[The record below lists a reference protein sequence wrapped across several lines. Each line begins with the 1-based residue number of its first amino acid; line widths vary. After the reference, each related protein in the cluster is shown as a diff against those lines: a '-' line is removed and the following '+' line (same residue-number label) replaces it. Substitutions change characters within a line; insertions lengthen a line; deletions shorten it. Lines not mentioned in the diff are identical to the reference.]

1 MNVNTCI
8 IKHQGLFLVRI
19 ISIIIVLTIVSCK
32 YNDYASEPDGEI
44 NGYGYVDLEL
54 PSGTLWATMNIGA
67 NKIEDFGEYYAW
79 GESEAKLV
87 FSWYN
92 YKYYKVRYSER
103 PNAFPTYNELE
114 NIGEEIQNTKYDAAH
129 VIMEGTWV
137 MPTKA
142 QIDELQDS
150 SYCEWTW
157 INNGYC
163 VKSKINGKSI
173 FLPAAGLTESDLD
186 DASNSGYYQ
195 SSTLC
200 EGIPS
205 CNYFLCFHIGNHST
219 NGSSI
224 YYGRTIRPVICA
236 TASSEPSVTTGQPI
250 YNDKSTATVLNC
262 EIKGKWSSVLN
273 HGICWNTSGNPTV
286 SDYYKVEGHRG
297 VPSYNSV
304 INGLEEGKTYYIRA
318 YATNNVGTS
327 YGEEIIYTHKN
338 NNTSDGKQNGH
349 DYVDLGLPS
358 GTKWATMNIG
368 ASAPEDYGNYYA
380 WGETETKEDYSWNTY
395 TYFFDNNG
403 NYVPYD
409 DNWHVESG
417 ELKDIGSNIAG
428 TQYDVAHMKWGD
440 SWQIPTSA
448 QMDELQNRE
457 YCEWIWTFL
466 NGVKGYIITSKLNGK
481 SIFLPAC
488 GVFYS
493 CEQQHMNTD
502 GHYWLSTSETS
513 NTFYADYLIFS
524 SVSYDTRHKSEFF
537 HDNDCRNH
545 GRAIRP
551 VFTRK
556 NEEK

>member
-1 MNVNTCI
+1 MKVNTCI

-32 YNDYASEPDGEI
+32 NNDYASEPDGEI

-67 NKIEDFGEYYAW
+67 NIIEDFGEYFAW
-79 GESEAKLV
+79 GESEAKLG

-173 FLPAAGLTESDLD
+173 FLPAAGVKESDLD
-186 DASNSGYYQ
+186 DSNSGYYQ

-205 CNYFLCFHIGNHST
+205 CNYFLGFYSGNHST

-236 TASSEPSVTTGQPI
+236 TASSEPNVVSGHPI

-262 EIKGKWSSVLN
+262 QIKGKWSSVLN
-273 HGICWNTSGNPTV
+273 HGICWNTSGNPTI
-286 SDYYKVEGHRG
+286 SDNYKVDGHRG
-297 VPSYNSV
+297 VSSYNAV
-304 INGLEEGKTYYIRA
+304 INGLEEGLTYYIRA
-318 YATNNVGTS
+318 YATNNIGTS
-327 YGEEIIYTHKN
+327 YGEEVMYIHAN
-338 NNTSDGKQNGH
+338 NNLLADGQKNGH

-358 GTKWATMNIG
+358 GTKWATANIG
-368 ASAPEDYGNYYA
+368 ASVPEDYGNYYA
-380 WGETETKEDYSWNTY
+380 WGETEIKEDYSWSTY
-395 TYFFDNNG
+395 KYFFDNNG
-403 NYVPYD
+403 DNVPYD
-409 DNWHVESG
+409 DNWRVESG
-417 ELKDIGSNIAG
+417 ELKDIGCNIAG

-440 SWQIPTSA
+440 SWKIPTSA
-448 QMDELQNRE
+448 QMDELQNKE
-457 YCEWIWTFL
+457 YCEWTWTLL

-481 SIFLPAC
+481 SMFLPAC
-488 GVFYS
+488 GVFYKTK
-493 CEQQHMNTD
+493 QQHMNTD

-513 NTFYADYLIFS
+513 NNFYADYLIFS
-524 SVSYDTRHKSEFF
+524 SDSYETRHKSELFQEY
-537 HDNDCRNH
+537 NGRNH

-551 VFTRK
+551 VCL
-556 NEEK
+556 

>member
-1 MNVNTCI
+1 MNINTCVT
-8 IKHQGLFLVRI
+8 KHQGLFLVWVF
-19 ISIIIVLTIVSCK
+19 SIIIVLTIVSCK
-32 YNDYASEPDGEI
+32 NNDSVSEPDGEI

-67 NKIEDFGEYYAW
+67 NKIEDFGEYFAW
-79 GESEAKLV
+79 GESEAKLG

-173 FLPAAGLTESDLD
+173 FLPAAGVKESDLD
-186 DASNSGYYQ
+186 DSNRGYYQ

-205 CNYFLCFHIGNHST
+205 CNYFLGFYSGVHST

-236 TASSEPSVTTGQPI
+236 TASSEPNVTTGQPL
-250 YNDKSTATVLNC
+250 YNDKSTVTVLNC
-262 EIKGKWSSVLN
+262 QIKGKWSSVLN
-273 HGICWNTSGNPTV
+273 HGICWNTSGNPTI
-286 SDYYKVEGHRG
+286 SDNYKVDGHRG
-297 VPSYNSV
+297 VSSYNAV
-304 INGLEEGKTYYIRA
+304 INGLEEGKTYHIRA
-318 YATNNVGTS
+318 YATNNIGTS
-327 YGEEIIYTHKN
+327 YGEEVMYIHAN
-338 NNTSDGKQNGH
+338 NNLLADGQKNGH

-358 GTKWATMNIG
+358 GTKWATVNIG
-368 ASAPEDYGNYYA
+368 ASVPEDYGNYYA
-380 WGETETKEDYSWNTY
+380 WGEIEIKEDYSWNTY
-395 TYFFDNNG
+395 KYFFDNNG

-409 DNWHVESG
+409 DKWCVESG

-440 SWQIPTSA
+440 SWKIPTSA

-481 SIFLPAC
+481 SMFLPAC

-493 CEQQHMNTD
+493 NEQQHMNTD

-524 SVSYDTRHKSEFF
+524 SDSYETCHKSELFQ
-537 HDNDCRNH
+537 DYNGRDH
-545 GRAIRP
+545 GRTIRP
-551 VFTRK
+551 VSL
-556 NEEK
+556 

>member
-19 ISIIIVLTIVSCK
+19 ISIIIVFTIVSCK
-32 YNDYASEPDGEI
+32 NNDCASEPDGEI

-79 GESEAKLV
+79 GESEAKLG

-173 FLPAAGLTESDLD
+173 FLPAAGVKESDLD
-186 DASNSGYYQ
+186 DSNSGYYQ

-205 CNYFLCFHIGNHST
+205 CNYFLGFYSGNHST

-236 TASSEPSVTTGQPI
+236 TASSEPNVVSGHPI
-250 YNDKSTATVLNC
+250 YNDKSTATILNC
-262 EIKGKWSSVLN
+262 QIKGKWSSVLN
-273 HGICWNTSGNPTV
+273 HGICWNTSGNPTI
-286 SDYYKVEGHRG
+286 SDNYKVDGHRG
-297 VPSYNSV
+297 VSSYNAV
-304 INGLEEGKTYYIRA
+304 INGLEEGLTYYIRA
-318 YATNNVGTS
+318 YATNNIGTS
-327 YGEEIIYTHKN
+327 YGEEVMYIHAN
-338 NNTSDGKQNGH
+338 NNLLADGQKNGH

-358 GTKWATMNIG
+358 GTKWATANIG
-368 ASAPEDYGNYYA
+368 ASVPEDYGNYYA
-380 WGETETKEDYSWNTY
+380 WGETEIKEDYSWSTY
-395 TYFFDNNG
+395 KYFFDNNG
-403 NYVPYD
+403 DNVPYD
-409 DNWHVESG
+409 DNWRVESG
-417 ELKDIGSNIAG
+417 ELKDIGCNIAG

-440 SWQIPTSA
+440 SWKIPTSA
-448 QMDELQNRE
+448 QMDELQNKE
-457 YCEWIWTFL
+457 YCEWTWTLL

-481 SIFLPAC
+481 SMFLPAC
-488 GVFYS
+488 GVFYKTK
-493 CEQQHMNTD
+493 QQHMNTD

-513 NTFYADYLIFS
+513 NTFYADYLIFYS
-524 SVSYDTRHKSEFF
+524 DSYETRHKSEPFQ
-537 HDNDCRNH
+537 DYDGRYH

-551 VFTRK
+551 VCL
-556 NEEK
+556 

>member
-1 MNVNTCI
+1 MNVNTSV
-8 IKHQGLFLVRI
+8 IKHQGLLLARVFFV
-19 ISIIIVLTIVSCK
+19 IIVFAIVSCK
-32 YNDYASEPDGEI
+32 NNDSASEPDGEI

-79 GESEAKLV
+79 GESEPKFG

-92 YKYYKVRYSER
+92 YKYYKSGYSER
-103 PNAFPTYNELE
+103 PNSFPTYNELE
-114 NIGEEIQNTKYDAAH
+114 NIGEEISNTKYDAAH
-129 VIMEGTWV
+129 VIMGGTWV

-173 FLPAAGLTESDLD
+173 FLPAAGVKESDLD
-186 DASNSGYYQ
+186 DLNSGYYQ

-200 EGIPS
+200 EGIPN
-205 CNYFLCFHIGNHST
+205 CNYFLSFYSGNHST

-236 TASSEPSVTTGQPI
+236 TASSEPNVVSGHPI

-262 EIKGKWSSVLN
+262 QIKGKWSSVLN
-273 HGICWNTSGNPTV
+273 HGICWNTSGNPTI
-286 SDYYKVEGHRG
+286 SDNYKVEGHRG
-297 VPSYNSV
+297 VPSYNVV

-327 YGEEIIYTHKN
+327 YGEEIMYIHGN
-338 NNTSDGKQNGH
+338 NNILVDGQQNGH

-368 ASAPEDYGNYYA
+368 ASTPEDYGNYYA
-380 WGETETKEDYSWNTY
+380 WGETETKEEYGWNTY
-395 TYFFDNNG
+395 KYFFDNNG

-409 DNWHVESG
+409 DKWCVESG

-440 SWQIPTSA
+440 SWKIPTSA

-481 SIFLPAC
+481 SMFLPAC
-488 GVFYS
+488 GVFYKTK
-493 CEQQHMNTD
+493 QQHMNTD

-524 SVSYDTRHKSEFF
+524 SDGYETRHKSELF
-537 HDNDCRNH
+537 HDYDGRDH